1 MKRIALLFMACLI
14 ALVFNMMVTRTASAR
29 PEYKTQ
35 MDEITKN
42 TKFADLMKEQK
53 CNVCHYGKTKKNRN
67 DFGQALNK
75 TMSDEVYKKLKAE
88 EDKEKLT
95 KKINEALKAAMK
107 EKSKSGKTFGELIEA
122 GELPAKNPE

>member
-1 MKRIALLFMACLI
+1 MKRIALLFVACSV
-14 ALVFNMMVTRTASAR
+14 ALVLNMMVTRTASAR

-35 MDEITKN
+35 LEEITKN
-42 TKFADLMKEQK
+42 SKFADLMKEHK

-67 DFGQALNK
+67 DFGKAVNK
-75 TMSDEVYKKLKAE
+75 TMSEDVFKKLKAK
-88 EDKEKLT
+88 EDKDKMT

-107 EKSKSGKTFGELIEA
+107 EKSPNGKTFAELMEA